1 MLKRSLILKVV
12 VALLIFSAGA
22 FSGAVWKSRR
32 GAIPNVVVAPPIV
45 KPTAEQ
51 PWPLGKELVS
61 RSLQSHSFRTDKLRR
76 NSNDEVVWRWLKDSI
91 SSYPQN
97 WVKLNIS
104 DNESYGVV
112 LYPAKTFDSTYVD
125 FHNRGIGTKGLPPL
139 RVDKRYLPI
148 AVYHGDIICPSWNGL
163 IDIEDAKLVYF
174 VGVSG

>member
-1 MLKRSLILKVV
+1 MLKVG
-12 VALLIFSAGA
+12 VALLIFSAGV

-32 GAIPNVVVAPPIV
+32 GQLMPVVSSAPPPV
-45 KPTAEQ
+45 KPDEDS
-51 PWPLGKELVS
+51 PWPLTKEIVS

-76 NSNDEVVWRWLKDSI
+76 NSDDEIVWRWLKDSI

-97 WVKLNIS
+97 WVKLKIS

-112 LYPAKTFDSTYVD
+112 LYPPKTLDSTAVNS
-125 FHNRGIGTKGLPPL
+125 HNRRIGATGLPPL

-148 AVYHGDIICPSWNGL
+148 GVYQGDIICPSWEGL

-174 VGVSG
+174 VGMSA